1 MELEDSLLRHR
12 SPVVILEPYER
23 GSYPRVVILLRCI
36 LILSSRH
43 TYVQKWYLGFI
54 FSDQIFISIP
64 HFSLLATCL
73 PSAIFLKKIGQ
84 RVSYI
89 DARENVP

>member
-12 SPVVILEPYER
+12 SPVAILEPYER
-23 GSYPRVVILLRCI
+23 GSCPRVVILLRCI

-43 TYVQKWYLGFI
+43 TYVQKWYLRFI
-54 FSDQIFISIP
+54 FSDQILIFIS

-73 PSAIFLKKIGQ
+73 PQCYFPK
-84 RVSYI
+84 
-89 DARENVP
+89 ENRTEG